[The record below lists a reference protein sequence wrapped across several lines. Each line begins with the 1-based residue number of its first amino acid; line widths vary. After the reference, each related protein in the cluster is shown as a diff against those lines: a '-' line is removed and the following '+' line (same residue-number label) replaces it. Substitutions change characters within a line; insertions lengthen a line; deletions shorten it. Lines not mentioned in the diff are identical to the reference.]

1 MKKSATFCVPAAL
14 LFMVMLATACATPTP
29 APLADQDEGAS
40 RSTDDGVVHEPSEP
54 EMRAAMQEYLEARTP
69 DTADRPRYL
78 NATRIHRF
86 EKRGCRPAD
95 NGVLCGYLL
104 EVGTTYRAARI
115 STHLFEFVDGNWV
128 SRGPVRPQTGDQ
140 AR

>member
-1 MKKSATFCVPAAL
+1 M
-14 LFMVMLATACATPTP
+14 
-29 APLADQDEGAS
+29 
-40 RSTDDGVVHEPSEP
+40 VHEPTES

-95 NGVLCGYLL
+95 HGVLCGYLL
-104 EVGTTYRAARI
+104 EIGTTYRAARI
-115 STHLFEFVDGNWV
+115 STHLFEFVDGIWV

>member
-1 MKKSATFCVPAAL
+1 MKKSVPLRAPAVL
-14 LFMVMLATACATPTP
+14 LLMIMLATACATPTP
-29 APLADQDEGAS
+29 VPLADQGEAGS
-40 RSTDDGVVHEPSEP
+40 RNTDDGAVHEPTES
-54 EMRAAMQEYLEARTP
+54 EMRAAMQDYLEARTP
-69 DTADRPRYL
+69 DSADRPRYL

-95 NGVLCGYLL
+95 HGVLCGYLV
-104 EVGTTYRAARI
+104 EIGTTYRAARI

-128 SRGPVRPQTGDQ
+128 SRGPVRPQTGEA